1 MRKLFM
7 RFCVVLLCFRGKT
20 LQNVTAHFI
29 AYQKS
34 ILFVTYCNLIRY
46 KVQQTSML
54 HFILCV
60 TT

>member
-7 RFCVVLLCFRGKT
+7 RFCVILLCFTAKT
-20 LQNVTAHFI
+20 LQIVTAHFI

-34 ILFVTYCNLIRY
+34 ILFVTYCNLTRY
-46 KVQQTSML
+46 KVLQTSML
-54 HFILCV
+54 HFVLCV